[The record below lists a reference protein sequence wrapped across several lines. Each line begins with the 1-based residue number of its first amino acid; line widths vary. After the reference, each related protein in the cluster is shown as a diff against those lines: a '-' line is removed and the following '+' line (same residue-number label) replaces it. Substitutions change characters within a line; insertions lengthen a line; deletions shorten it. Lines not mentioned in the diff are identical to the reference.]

1 MAWIAPTTN
10 RRSVLALGLG
20 LATSSMFPAR
30 ARGGPDS
37 FAPLAKLVTPA
48 VLNIA
53 AIRDVT
59 TTGHTATAPGRG
71 QLEEMTRR
79 FGQARRPP
87 AAKRATA
94 LGSGFLIDAGG
105 VAVTNNH
112 VVESATE
119 IHAITNNGR
128 SLRARLVGRDD
139 KTDLAVLKLEARDP
153 LPFVRWGDSDR
164 IDVGDWVLAVGN
176 PFGLGGTVTAGIISA
191 RGRDLHAGPYDDFL
205 QLDAPINQ
213 GNSGGPSFNMDGEV
227 IGVNTAIY
235 SPSGGS
241 VGIGFAIPSNLARL
255 IVDELTRTGRIERGW
270 LGVSVQDV
278 TPDVAAGLGLKPDF
292 DGVVVAQ
299 VAANSPAARAG
310 LRQGDVIVALN
321 GRRIDQVR
329 DVPRTIAALKP
340 ETDIILT
347 LLRGGREL
355 DIRATTARAP
365 Q

>member
-1 MAWIAPTTN
+1 MASTMPTAN
-10 RRSVLALGLG
+10 RRAFLALGVV
-20 LATSSMFPAR
+20 LATNSIAPAR
-30 ARGGPDS
+30 ARGGPES
-37 FAPLAKLVTPA
+37 FAPLAKQVTPA

-53 AIRDVT
+53 AIRDVVAA
-59 TTGHTATAPGRG
+59 GQNAAATGRG
-71 QLEEMTRR
+71 QLDEMTRR
-79 FGQARRPP
+79 FGQTRRPQ
-87 AAKRATA
+87 AAQRATA

-105 VAVTNNH
+105 LVVTNNH

-128 SLRARLVGRDD
+128 TLRARLVGRDD
-139 KTDLAVLKLEARDP
+139 KTDLAVLKLEAKDP

-176 PFGLGGTVTAGIISA
+176 PFGLGGTVTAGIVSA

-235 SPSGGS
+235 SPTGGS
-241 VGIGFAIPSNLARL
+241 VGIGFAIPSNLARV
-255 IVDELTRTGRIERGW
+255 IVDELARAGRIERGW

-278 TPDVAAGLGLKPDF
+278 TPDLASSLGLGPDF

-299 VAANSPAARAG
+299 VTANSPAARAG
-310 LRQGDVIVALN
+310 LRQGDVIIAVN

-340 ETDIILT
+340 ETNVTLT
-347 LLRGGREL
+347 LLRRGREM
-355 DIRATTARAP
+355 DIAVKTGRAP

>member
-128 SLRARLVGRDD
+128 SLRARL
-139 KTDLAVLKLEARDP
+139 T
-153 LPFVRWGDSDR
+153 GDSFFTNDC
-164 IDVGDWVLAVGN
+164 AVSTSI
-176 PFGLGGTVTAGIISA
+176 FSSSFSSKFMSA
-191 RGRDLHAGPYDDFL
+191 SSLRREAEDHLRDH
-205 QLDAPINQ
+205 
-213 GNSGGPSFNMDGEV
+213 
-227 IGVNTAIY
+227 
-235 SPSGGS
+235 
-241 VGIGFAIPSNLARL
+241 
-255 IVDELTRTGRIERGW
+255 
-270 LGVSVQDV
+270 
-278 TPDVAAGLGLKPDF
+278 
-292 DGVVVAQ
+292 
-299 VAANSPAARAG
+299 
-310 LRQGDVIVALN
+310 VALN
-321 GRRIDQVR
+321 FVGAAVDRRGAVAKPCACPLEIICQPYAVCCLESCNPLQLTHEFRFFLLQFRAIHLEDRSRGARRAAVRSFLHGSHLRQSKGVLIDVVS
-329 DVPRTIAALKP
+329 DDALP
-340 ETDIILT
+340 PGGII
-347 LLRGGREL
+347 
-355 DIRATTARAP
+355 DP
-365 Q
+365 P